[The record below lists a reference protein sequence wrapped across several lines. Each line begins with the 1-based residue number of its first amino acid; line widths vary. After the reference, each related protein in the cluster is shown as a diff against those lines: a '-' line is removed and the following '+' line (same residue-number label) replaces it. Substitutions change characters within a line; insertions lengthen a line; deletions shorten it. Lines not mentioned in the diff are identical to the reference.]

1 MSQIIDGRAIAR
13 SIETTAAEEVA
24 ALKAAGITPGLAV
37 VLVGDDPASQVYVGM
52 KKKACARC
60 GVYSEEVRLPAEAPE
75 SAIIETVERLN
86 DRSDIHGIL
95 VQLPLPDGIDANR
108 VIAAVD
114 PDKDVDG
121 FHPANLGRLVSGT
134 PSFIPCTP
142 AGVIDLI
149 HSTGQSVRGLECVV
163 IGRSL
168 IVGKPLA
175 FLLLSEHGTVTVCH
189 SRTAD
194 LAGACRRA
202 NILVAAVGHPGLV
215 TGDMVKPGAIVID
228 VGTNRVGDRMVGDVD
243 FEPVSKVAGFITPVP
258 GGVGPMTI
266 AKLMQNTVQAAKAA
280 GRR

>member
-1 MSQIIDGRAIAR
+1 M
-13 SIETTAAEEVA
+13 
-24 ALKAAGITPGLAV
+24 
-37 VLVGDDPASQVYVGM
+37 
-52 KKKACARC
+52 
-60 GVYSEEVRLPAEAPE
+60 
-75 SAIIETVERLN
+75 
-86 DRSDIHGIL
+86 
-95 VQLPLPDGIDANR
+95 
-108 VIAAVD
+108 
-114 PDKDVDG
+114 
-121 FHPANLGRLVSGT
+121 
-134 PSFIPCTP
+134 
-142 AGVIDLI
+142 I

-202 NILVAAVGHPGLV
+202 DILVAAVGHPGLV